1 MRRAPYMRATDVL
14 YRLTTIYYQCRA
26 KARYPRFDVRREV
39 AGYFHSLEDA
49 LKENDSYW
57 Y

>member
-1 MRRAPYMRATDVL
+1 MRREPYIRATDVL

-39 AGYFHSLEDA
+39 SGYFHSLENA